1 MQLFVAHDAGESL
14 AFLPVAQYLASHPY
28 LPGAHADAGGGGD
41 VRRNGSASNTAGACS
56 IGTIHV
62 LTLGQPATGMF
73 ADVSAQYPLI
83 IPVTLADLGV
93 NITVINQKSRTQL
106 LSDADLAT
114 VVRRFTAGP
123 GAVGLV
129 VVGMVY
135 DMQRQIA
142 RAFGLHSKAQ
152 APHPAASPRPWATRL
167 ASVHPAAA
175 RNVSDT
181 ARAPGA
187 EAAAGSGGGGGGGAG
202 GAGVRIDV
210 AGFNDGF
217 NEFDASSLP
226 GSFVSEALVREWWAT
241 AAVITRG
248 AAAFIK
254 AHPSAAGSIVAVTT
268 GSPTIASWDADRN
281 NATFAAATR
290 ARLFGYAL

>member
-41 VRRNGSASNTAGACS
+41 AGACS

-106 LSDADLAT
+106 LPDADLAT

-123 GAVGLV
+123 GAVALV

-187 EAAAGSGGGGGGGAG
+187 EAAAGSGGGAG

-254 AHPSAAGSIVAVTT
+254 AHPSTAGSVVAVTT

-281 NATFAAATR
+281 NATFAQATR